1 VGAALGL
8 CVWIYREGRCVMTYK
23 RELAEAIRHV
33 TNVAVWLLEQADQE
47 ESRGRGEWVV
57 DTEDRVVSLLRG
69 ADQDAEDHERY
80 ICEAKGRDPDL
91 KKDDA

>member
-1 VGAALGL
+1 
-8 CVWIYREGRCVMTYK
+8 MTYK

-69 ADQDAEDHERY
+69 ADQDAEDHERAWTLSQPSWRTLTTWSA
-80 ICEAKGRDPDL
+80 ISARCTAWPTPL
-91 KKDDA
+91 